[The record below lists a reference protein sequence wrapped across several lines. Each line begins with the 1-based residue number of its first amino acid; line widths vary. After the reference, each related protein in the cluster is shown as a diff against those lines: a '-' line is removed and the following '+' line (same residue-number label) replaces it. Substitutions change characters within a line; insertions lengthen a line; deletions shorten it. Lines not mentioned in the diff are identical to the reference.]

1 MSRGFT
7 VARISIDGEN
17 FELLVKPEPAL
28 SYREGKSV
36 SLSNILVTETIFS
49 DANKGLKVAEKDLE
63 EAFGTTDTQRIA
75 EDILRKGTL
84 QLTAEQRK
92 RMVEE
97 TRRRIIAFISR
108 QAVDPRTKI
117 PHPPTRVEQALEQ
130 IRFSVDPFGSVEEQA
145 NEAIKLLRPVLP
157 ISIEKMSVSVNIPPQ
172 HAGRAYGTVKSF
184 GTITSESWRAD
195 GSWSAVVEMPAGM
208 YGPFL
213 EKLGDITR
221 GNVEV
226 KVVK

>member
-1 MSRGFT
+1 MSKAYT
-7 VARISIDGEN
+7 VARVNIDGKN

-28 SYREGKSV
+28 SYREGRSV
-36 SLSNILVTETIFS
+36 SLSDILVAETVFS
-49 DANKGLKVAEKDLE
+49 DANKGLKVPEKDLE
-63 EAFGTTDTQRIA
+63 EAFGSIDVQNIA
-75 EDILRKGTL
+75 ETILRRGTL

-97 TRRRIIAFISR
+97 TRRKIIALICR
-108 QAVDPRTKI
+108 QSVDPRTKL

-130 IRFSVDPFGSVEEQA
+130 IRFSVDPFKSVEEQA

-157 ISIEKMSVSVNIPPQ
+157 ISIERLSVSVRIPPQ

-184 GTITSESWRAD
+184 GAITNESWRAD
-195 GSWSAVVEMPAGM
+195 GSWSAVVEMPAGL

-213 EKLGDITR
+213 EKLGQITR
-221 GNVEV
+221 GNVEA
-226 KVVK
+226 KVEK

>member
-1 MSRGFT
+1 MSKAYT
-7 VARISIDGEN
+7 VARMHVDGRN

-36 SLSNILVTETIFS
+36 PLSDILVAETIFS
-49 DANKGLKVAEKDLE
+49 DASKGLKVPEKDLE
-63 EAFGTTDTQRIA
+63 EAFGTVDTREIA
-75 EDILRKGTL
+75 EIVLRRGTL

-97 TRRRIIAFISR
+97 TRRKIIALISR
-108 QAVDPRTKI
+108 QSVDPRTKL

-130 IRFSVDPFGSVEEQA
+130 IRFPVDPFRSVEEQA
-145 NEAIKLLRPVLP
+145 NEAIKLLRPILP
-157 ISIEKMSVSVNIPPQ
+157 ISIEKLSVSVHIPPQ
-172 HAGRAYGTVKSF
+172 YAGRAYGTVKSF

-213 EKLGDITR
+213 EKVGQVTR
-221 GNVEV
+221 GNVEAQV
-226 KVVK
+226 AK

>member
-1 MSRGFT
+1 MSKAYT
-7 VARISIDGEN
+7 VARMHVDGRD

-36 SLSNILVTETIFS
+36 PLSDILVAETIFS
-49 DANKGLKVAEKDLE
+49 DASKGLKVPEKDLE
-63 EAFGTTDTQRIA
+63 EAFGTVDTREIA
-75 EDILRKGTL
+75 EIVLRRGTL

-97 TRRRIIAFISR
+97 TRRKIIALISR
-108 QAVDPRTKI
+108 QSVDPRTKL

-130 IRFSVDPFGSVEEQA
+130 IRFPVDPFRSVEEQA
-145 NEAIKLLRPVLP
+145 NEAIKLLRPILP
-157 ISIEKMSVSVNIPPQ
+157 ISIEKLSVSVHIPPQ
-172 HAGRAYGTVKSF
+172 YAGRAYGTVKSF

-213 EKLGDITR
+213 EKVGQVTR
-221 GNVEV
+221 GNVEAQV
-226 KVVK
+226 AK

>member
-1 MSRGFT
+1 MSKAYT
-7 VARISIDGEN
+7 VARMNIDGNN
-17 FELLVKPEPAL
+17 FELLVRPEPAL

-49 DANKGLKVAEKDLE
+49 DAGKGLRVAEKQLE
-63 EAFGTTDTQRIA
+63 EAFGTVDAQKIA
-75 EDILRKGTL
+75 EAILRRGTL

-97 TRRRIIAFISR
+97 TRKKIVAFICR
-108 QAVDPRTKI
+108 QSVDPRTKL

-130 IRFSVDPFGSVEEQA
+130 IRFSVDPFRSVEEQA
-145 NEAIKLLRPVLP
+145 NEAIKLLRSVLP
-157 ISIEKMSVSVNIPPQ
+157 ISIEKLSVSVRIPPE

-184 GTITSESWRAD
+184 GTITTESWRSD
-195 GSWSAVVEMPAGM
+195 GSWSAVVEMPAGL

-213 EKLGDITR
+213 EKLGEITR
-221 GNVEV
+221 GNVEAEV
-226 KVVK
+226 KK